1 MAIACSIFYV
11 LFVFTVGF
19 VVILCEFIVI
29 LFGFTPVICE
39 RAFEINIY
47 LAKQYHMSLDHL

>member
-47 LAKQYHMSLDHL
+47 LAK